1 MTKMSDMRTPLG
13 RVRGLGS
20 AKEGTD
26 HFWLIRLSAIAL
38 VPLAFFVIGWIVSL
52 RGADSAQIKAS
63 LSYPPTTFVVG
74 LFVLISLYHMRLGMQ
89 LIIEDYAHNELN
101 KLVLLILNT
110 FFTILI
116 GAASLFALLKIA
128 FGG

>member
-1 MTKMSDMRTPLG
+1 M
-13 RVRGLGS
+13 
-20 AKEGTD
+20 
-26 HFWLIRLSAIAL
+26 
-38 VPLAFFVIGWIVSL
+38 SL
-52 RGADSAQIKAS
+52 RGADYTQIKAS
-63 LSYPPTTFVVG
+63 LSFPPTTLVVG
-74 LFVLISLYHMRLGMQ
+74 LFVLVSLYHMRLGMQ

>member
-1 MTKMSDMRTPLG
+1 MSDMRTPLA

-20 AKEGTD
+20 AREGTG

-52 RGADSAQIKAS
+52 RGADYAQVKAS
-63 LSYPPTTFVVG
+63 LSFPPTALVVG
-74 LFVLISLYHMRLGMQ
+74 LFVLVSLYHMRLGMQ

-101 KLVLLILNT
+101 KLALLILNT

-116 GAASLFALLKIA
+116 GAASVFALLQIA